1 MEERTTRA
9 GMESRR
15 RIAVEKVLAGW
26 MHKDV
31 ADFLG
36 VHPVTVG
43 QWMRA
48 HRVAGPDALAAK
60 PHPGRKRFLTAEQEA
75 EVLGWLADKPT
86 DHGFPTDLWTAR
98 RVADLIRTRFGVAF
112 HPGYL
117 REWLSKRNCSP
128 QKPAKRA
135 RERDPDAVLDWLR
148 GQWPDLLK
156 KHSPTPPTS
165 S

>member
-1 MEERTTRA
+1 MEEPTTRA

-15 RIAVEKVLAGW
+15 RLAVEKVLAGW

-48 HRVAGPDALAAK
+48 HRAAGPDALAAK
-60 PHPGRKRFLTAEQEA
+60 PHSGRKRFLTPEQET
-75 EVLGWLADKPT
+75 EVLGWLADRPT
-86 DHGFPTDLWTAR
+86 AHGFPTDLWTAR
-98 RVADLIRTRFGVAF
+98 RVADLIRTRFGVAY
-112 HPGYL
+112 HPHYL
-117 REWLSKRNCSP
+117 REWLAKRGCSP
-128 QKPAKRA
+128 QKPARRA
-135 RERDPDAVLDWLR
+135 RERDEGAGLDWLR

-156 KHSPTPPTS
+156 KRSPTPPTS

>member
-1 MEERTTRA
+1 MEVIATRA

-15 RIAVEKVLAGW
+15 RLAVAKVLDGW
-26 MHKDV
+26 TQTDV

-36 VHPVTVG
+36 VHRVTVNA
-43 QWMRA
+43 WMRA
-48 HRVAGPDALAAK
+48 HREVGTDALAGK
-60 PHPGRKRFLTAEQEA
+60 PHPGRKRFFTPEQEA
-75 EVLGWLADKPT
+75 EVLGWLADKPS

-112 HPGYL
+112 HPNYL
-117 REWLSKRNCSP
+117 REWLSKRGYTP
-128 QKPAKRA
+128 QIPARKA
-135 RERDPDAVLDWLR
+135 RERDEQAVLDWLR

-156 KHSPTPPTS
+156 KRSPTPPTS